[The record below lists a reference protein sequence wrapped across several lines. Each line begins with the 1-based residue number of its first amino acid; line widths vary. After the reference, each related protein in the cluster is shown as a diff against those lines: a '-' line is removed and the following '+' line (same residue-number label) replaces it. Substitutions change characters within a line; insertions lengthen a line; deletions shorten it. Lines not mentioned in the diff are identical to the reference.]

1 MKLTVAPY
9 LLDGENLVAV
19 GAVPDG
25 VLWRNG
31 SRSGGATDAP
41 HKVVNTAL
49 LLLVHLRRRALVIH
63 CGPHCSVQRVATRL
77 LSIAVDRGGR
87 RVERDTSIEKADV
100 HGRMSMIRRGFSKD
114 STAIGISAVMVPVT
128 TALRFSYQ

>member
-1 MKLTVAPY
+1 MKLTVAPDF
-9 LLDGENLVAV
+9 LNGENLVAV

-25 VLWRNG
+25 VLGCNG

-41 HKVVNTAL
+41 HKVVDTAL
-49 LLLVHLRRRALVIH
+49 LLHHHTARSALVIH
-63 CGPHCSVQRVATRL
+63 CSPHCGVQGVATRL
-77 LSIAVDRGGR
+77 LSVAVDGVGR

-114 STAIGISAVMVPVT
+114 STAIGISAVVVPVT